1 MHRLVPFS
9 YLHLILIFPA
19 VCDLFRPAT
28 SRSDI
33 LIAKHYT
40 EVNPNIDRSNKNLA
54 HSYWHSHQHL
64 AVIFNYFSS
73 QSMSC
78 LPYAWRPR
86 ERERASQRS
95 GDGARSGMNS
105 HRSSGNCLSLS
116 LSVTIRFTASC
127 FSQIQWCLSEER
139 VRREIECEVKAGLR
153 DSFLWHLVGRGF
165 GDVTCS
171 GTSLKWRGHAEQIT
185 PPALVTAVPS
195 VSSLKRVWPRQLP
208 SDVFLNDLTVNQS
221 FHGGKGDLNSFY
233 WMLICLAGA
242 VVYSSS
248 ATIKH
253 NSPVQ
258 CYHWV

>member
-1 MHRLVPFS
+1 MSLTS
-9 YLHLILIFPA
+9 A
-19 VCDLFRPAT
+19 SGCDFQLFFQ
-28 SRSDI
+28 S
-33 LIAKHYT
+33 KH
-40 EVNPNIDRSNKNLA
+40 V
-54 HSYWHSHQHL
+54 
-64 AVIFNYFSS
+64 VSS
-73 QSMSC
+73 ICMK
-78 LPYAWRPR
+78 R
-86 ERERASQRS
+86 ERKREPALRGRSTERDELASLLGELS
-95 GDGARSGMNS
+95 
-105 HRSSGNCLSLS
+105 LSLS
-116 LSVTIRFTASC
+116 LSVTSRFTASC

-153 DSFLWHLVGRGF
+153 DSFLHAWHLVGRGF